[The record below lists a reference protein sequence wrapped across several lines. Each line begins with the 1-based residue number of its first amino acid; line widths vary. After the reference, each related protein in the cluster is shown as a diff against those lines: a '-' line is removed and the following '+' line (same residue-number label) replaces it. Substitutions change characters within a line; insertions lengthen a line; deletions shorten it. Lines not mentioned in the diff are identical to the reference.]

1 MTYRTGNEM
10 IMVAVGSNA
19 FGGLI
24 RLNKTAALIV
34 DCLKNETTEEDIS
47 TRMSLK
53 YDAPIEIIKTD
64 VSKIIT
70 KLKAIGAIDE

>member
-24 RLNKTAALIV
+24 RLNKTAAFIV
-34 DCLKNETTEEDIS
+34 DCLKNETTEDDIS
-47 TRMSLK
+47 TLMSQK
-53 YDAPIEIIKTD
+53 YDAPVEVIKAD
-64 VSKIIT
+64 VSKFVL